1 MLLVSIAA
9 ALVVWVLVEI
19 YGTVISPDENTP
31 NGENSP
37 AARHDGIGPT
47 SVGEMIV
54 CLRVIVVGT
63 FVYSGTKPN
72 GARCEA
78 WNNSGLNLRMR
89 M

>member
-1 MLLVSIAA
+1 
-9 ALVVWVLVEI
+9 
-19 YGTVISPDENTP
+19 
-31 NGENSP
+31 
-37 AARHDGIGPT
+37 
-47 SVGEMIV
+47 MIV
-54 CLRVIVVGT
+54 CLRVRVVGT